1 MSRSDFSIATPQE
14 FEAIVQAWTES
25 RLTDQQEAWE
35 RARLIAYMAAAPHL
49 SRKMT
54 PRQLIPLPWDTE
66 ARKPSEAEAE
76 RLTPE
81 QQRRRFEELSRR
93 LSN

>member
-25 RLTDQQEAWE
+25 RLADQREAWE
-35 RARLIAYMAAAPHL
+35 RSRLIAYMAAAPHL

-54 PRQLIPLPWDTE
+54 PRQLIPLPWDAEVKKAAGTE
-66 ARKPSEAEAE
+66 AEH
-76 RLTPE
+76 LTPA
-81 QQRRRFEELSRR
+81 QQKRRFEELSRK
-93 LSN
+93 LSH

>member
-1 MSRSDFSIATPQE
+1 MSRNDFFISTPEE
-14 FEAIVQAWTES
+14 FESVAQAWADS
-25 RLTDQQEAWE
+25 RLADQREAWE

-81 QQRRRFEELSRR
+81 QQRRRFEELSRK
-93 LSN
+93 LSH